1 MLVIYTDY
9 SKVKQALYWEHEP
22 FGYLHTKGGL
32 TIIFAC
38 VSLQLEVQIILYA
51 LLVTARCKQIIVN
64 PLYACAIYLA
74 TNKSSIEHKYPACAY
89 GVLAVSGLY

>member
-1 MLVIYTDY
+1 MQEVLVIYTDY

-38 VSLQLEVQIILYA
+38 VSLQLKVHWQVILYA
-51 LLVTARCKQIIVN
+51 LLVATRCKQIIVN
-64 PLYACAIYLA
+64 PLYACVIYLA
-74 TNKSSIEHKYPACAY
+74 TNKSSIEHKYP
-89 GVLAVSGLY
+89 VHTER